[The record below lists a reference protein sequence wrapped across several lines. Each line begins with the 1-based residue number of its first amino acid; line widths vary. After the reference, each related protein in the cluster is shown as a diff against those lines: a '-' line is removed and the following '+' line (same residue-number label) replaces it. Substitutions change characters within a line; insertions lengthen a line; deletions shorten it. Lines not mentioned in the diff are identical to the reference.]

1 MSSVGAVTA
10 AASGRGISATS
21 ASGNP
26 DEYKV
31 ILPPLPSGY
40 IAMNCVF
47 LHCDVKGRP
56 YRIQDLRDELLRLQ
70 VLKDLVSAGPHQ
82 MNHVWMLRLASLAA
96 KQRLVDAKELTVK
109 GGRCL
114 VMDPA
119 NVEVK
124 LKLHW
129 VPYDVPNCQVKRE
142 MERYGKVTDITRDLF
157 REKGFEAVESNT
169 RTVRLTLKD
178 GCTVDSLPHEIR
190 LEGCKVLVVVPGRA
204 PLCLRCRRTGHIR
217 RDCRVPR
224 CTDCHRYG
232 HAAEDCV
239 KTYASIARD
248 RKSEDNT
255 DYVMDDAEAEEAV
268 GGSSPVTL
276 SSTEPSGT
284 PTPNDDGNPDA
295 ASVVRN
301 PEEKSEA
308 QVTPRDHSKE
318 RLPHEPALSGCGPSA
333 TKPGHSGGLNS
344 EAGVEECQDADMDST
359 LKRPRDP
366 APASAATV
374 GTAASGSPVPG
385 AKKFRVVAKP
395 RVPPDDRRRK
405 DSL

>member
-10 AASGRGISATS
+10 AASGRGTSANSAT
-21 ASGNP
+21 GNP
-26 DEYKV
+26 DEYKI
-31 ILPPLPSGY
+31 ILPPLPNGY
-40 IAMNCVF
+40 IAMNCVI

-56 YRIQDLRDELLRLQ
+56 YRIQDFRDELLRLQ

-119 NVEVK
+119 NVEVR

-129 VPYDVPNCQVKRE
+129 VPYDVPSCHVKKE
-142 MERYGKVTDITRDLF
+142 MERYGKVTDVTRDLF

-276 SSTEPSGT
+276 PSTEPSGT
-284 PTPNDDGNPDA
+284 PPPNDDGNPDA
-295 ASVVRN
+295 ASFVRN

-308 QVTPRDHSKE
+308 QVTPSDDTKE
-318 RLPHEPALSGCGPSA
+318 RLPHEPAISGCGPSA
-333 TKPGHSGGLNS
+333 TKPGHPGVQNS
-344 EAGVEECQDADMDST
+344 EAGVEECQDTDMDST

-366 APASAATV
+366 APAPAALA
-374 GTAASGSPVPG
+374 GMAASGLPVPG
-385 AKKFRVVAKP
+385 IKKCRVVAKP